1 VFIYEIDIA
10 YDRRSLPDHQ
20 FVAVAET
27 RSFTTAFNGLGIAA
41 KRHAVV
47 NGLRTRLCD
56 GWEAPRESAR

>member
-10 YDRRSLPDHQ
+10 YDRKSLPDHQ

-27 RSFTTAFNGLGIAA
+27 RSFTTTSNGLGIAA

-47 NGLRTRLCD
+47 NGLTKLCA